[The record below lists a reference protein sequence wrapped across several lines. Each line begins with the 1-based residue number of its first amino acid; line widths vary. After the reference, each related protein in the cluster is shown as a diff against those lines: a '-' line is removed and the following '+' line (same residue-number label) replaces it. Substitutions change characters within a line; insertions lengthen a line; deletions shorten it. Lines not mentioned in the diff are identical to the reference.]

1 MDDNTKKIFS
11 GLEELGFGDIENLS
25 IYKSDEVK
33 SEEEINSE
41 KTINEEKKLQSLLY
55 LTAVECPV
63 CGKSFKEKAVKKEGY
78 RMQSKDS
85 DFFMHFSL
93 INPYL
98 YDVWICIHCGYSAM
112 KADFFRIR
120 AHQKMLILKNITT
133 KWQRKVY
140 PDLHDVDI
148 AIERYKLALLNS
160 VILNGKSSQ
169 KAYICLKTAWMYRLK
184 SDQEHELVFLTKA
197 LEGFNDAYYNEDFP
211 IYQMNRFT
219 IMYLIGELYRRVGND
234 EQALLWFSN
243 LITTPGAFE
252 KIKEKAR
259 DQKDVIIA
267 EQNKKRQLEEENSIP
282 SDETQNNTNN
292 KKSLFS
298 KFFNNN

>member
-25 IYKSDEVK
+25 IYKSEEVK

-41 KTINEEKKLQSLLY
+41 KFVDEEKKQQSLLY
-55 LTAVECPV
+55 LTTVECPV
-63 CGKSFKEKAVKKEGY
+63 CNKSFKEKAVKKQGY

-98 YDVWICIHCGYSAM
+98 YDVWICSNCGYSAM
-112 KADFFRIR
+112 KADFFKIR
-120 AHQKMLILKNITT
+120 AHQKILVLKNITT

-140 PDLHDVDI
+140 PDLYDI
-148 AIERYKLALLNS
+148 DTAIERYKLALLNS
-160 VILNGKSSQ
+160 VIIDAKSSQ

-184 SDQEHELVFLTKA
+184 SDHDHELVFLSKA
-197 LEGFNDAYYNEDFP
+197 LEGFNEAYINEDFP

-219 IMYLIGELYRRVGND
+219 IMYLIGELYRRIGNND
-234 EQALLWFSN
+234 EALLWFSN

-259 DQKDVIIA
+259 DQKDLIIA
-267 EQNKKRQLEEENSIP
+267 EQNKKRKLDEENTLS
-282 SDETQNNTNN
+282 SSESQNN

-298 KFFNNN
+298 KFFNN